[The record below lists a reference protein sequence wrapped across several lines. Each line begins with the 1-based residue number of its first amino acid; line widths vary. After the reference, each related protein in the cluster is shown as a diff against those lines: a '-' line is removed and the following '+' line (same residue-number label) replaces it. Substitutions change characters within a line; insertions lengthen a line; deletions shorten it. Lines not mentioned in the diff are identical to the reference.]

1 MEISKWKKR
10 RLTPTWGGNDEEP
23 EPCVIVFAPPSVGWM
38 ARWRELA
45 IQVPNLKPDSV
56 ADDGYLKEV
65 ADWSA
70 AIHSFRDELLG
81 DLVLAVDNL
90 TLNDKAVSLEEG
102 LAFILDNEGLREEVF
117 LAIVAEG
124 TMTAPEGKD

>member
-1 MEISKWKKR
+1 
-10 RLTPTWGGNDEEP
+10 
-23 EPCVIVFAPPSVGWM
+23 M

-56 ADDGYLKEV
+56 ADDGYIKEV

-102 LAFILDNEGLREEVF
+102 LAFIMDNEGLREEVF

>member
-45 IQVPNLKPDSV
+45 IQVPSRA
-56 ADDGYLKEV
+56 ADDADQDDYIKEV
-65 ADWSA
+65 ASWSA
-70 AIHSFRDELLG
+70 SIHAFRDELLG
-81 DLVLAVDNL
+81 DLVLAVENL
-90 TLNDKAVSLEEG
+90 TLGDKAVSLEEG
-102 LAFILDNEGLREEVF
+102 LEFILDNEGLREEVF